1 MINGNSVVIEFANEK
16 NYGVPE
22 KATDRVEVSSENFKP
37 TVNKTDEGL
46 LTGGIGKSG
55 KETMSIKTDSSLS
68 TLAKPQTV
76 GKFLK
81 LAFGV
86 SSEPEATDGGKYKH
100 IFTPIG
106 NGIEEHLPSATF
118 TINRIAKTYSYTGN
132 KVDSISFNAAAED
145 RLKLDLS
152 FVGRNE
158 VSGTDYFDNS
168 LKYEVARSFKFHQA
182 KVYKDNKELADVS
195 SIKFEY
201 RNNLDGSTQT
211 TSTGLYFKE
220 PEAGT
225 REATAEIEV
234 IYSPETEEIR
244 EQYFKEDGTFK
255 LVIEFTDNEKNI
267 LTFTIP
273 NAEIATMDPAT
284 ANGEG
289 TMKQTIS
296 LSAVEYGSDDYVKV
310 ELTNDYQNQ
319 Y

>member
-1 MINGNSVVIEFANEK
+1 M
-16 NYGVPE
+16 
-22 KATDRVEVSSENFKP
+22 
-37 TVNKTDEGL
+37 
-46 LTGGIGKSG
+46 
-55 KETMSIKTDSSLS
+55 
-68 TLAKPQTV
+68 
-76 GKFLK
+76 
-81 LAFGV
+81 
-86 SSEPEATDGGKYKH
+86 
-100 IFTPIG
+100 
-106 NGIEEHLPSATF
+106 
-118 TINRIAKTYSYTGN
+118 
-132 KVDSISFNAAAED
+132 
-145 RLKLDLS
+145 
-152 FVGRNE
+152 
-158 VSGTDYFDNS
+158 
-168 LKYEVARSFKFHQA
+168 
-182 KVYKDNKELADVS
+182 
-195 SIKFEY
+195 
-201 RNNLDGSTQT
+201 DGSTQT